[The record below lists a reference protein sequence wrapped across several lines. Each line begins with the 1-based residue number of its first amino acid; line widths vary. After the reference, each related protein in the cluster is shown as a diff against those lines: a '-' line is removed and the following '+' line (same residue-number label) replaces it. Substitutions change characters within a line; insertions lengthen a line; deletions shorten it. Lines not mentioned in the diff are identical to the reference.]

1 MSVISLAPYTSKA
14 TSKAP
19 MSYLDLLPDDVLSI
33 IYAQVI
39 ADTTA
44 DIETEVALLEAN
56 MSIIVNR
63 HYAYTN
69 NWTFYMMK
77 MMTPMNDNIHP
88 THAVYD
94 GFLHINPNINLTRR
108 ITAERIRVSIANVWD
123 MTIHT
128 HETGFA
134 GTRPTT
140 LSWDITKEFHG
151 EDPVTNFTII
161 DEIMRYALAH
171 DVSLN
176 NEGWRH
182 NCVHHISIIN
192 PGDDDEDDEEEQ
204 DDNEEDNGYLQRQ
217 RDINN
222 TDYTAEDNDEIVTV
236 YVDLYKSWT
245 YFGASMFERTHEQS
259 CLANFD
265 DDFD

>member
-77 MMTPMNDNIHP
+77 MMTPYNDNIHP

>member
-1 MSVISLAPYTSKA
+1 
-14 TSKAP
+14 

-77 MMTPMNDNIHP
+77 MMTPYNDNIHP
-88 THAVYD
+88 IHAVYD

-108 ITAERIRVSIANVWD
+108 ITAERIKVRIANVWD

-176 NEGWRH
+176 NEGWKH
-182 NCVHHISIIN
+182 NCIHHISIIN
-192 PGDDDEDDEEEQ
+192 PGDDDDDDDDDEVDEVA
-204 DDNEEDNGYLQRQ
+204 
-217 RDINN
+217 INN
-222 TDYTAEDNDEIVTV
+222 TDYTAEDGETVTV
-236 YVDLYKSWT
+236 YVDLYKSWM
-245 YFGASMFERTHEQS
+245 YGGARMFERTHEQS
-259 CLANFD
+259 CLTNFD

>member
-1 MSVISLAPYTSKA
+1 
-14 TSKAP
+14 

-33 IYAQVI
+33 IYEHVI

-44 DIETEVALLEAN
+44 DIDAEVALLEAN

-77 MMTPMNDNIHP
+77 MMTPYNDNIHP
-88 THAVYD
+88 IHAVYD

-108 ITAERIRVSIANVWD
+108 ITAERIKVRIANVWD

-176 NEGWRH
+176 NEGWKH
-182 NCVHHISIIN
+182 NCIHHISIIN
-192 PGDDDEDDEEEQ
+192 PGDDDDDDDDDEVDEVA
-204 DDNEEDNGYLQRQ
+204 
-217 RDINN
+217 INN
-222 TDYTAEDNDEIVTV
+222 TDYTAEDGETVTV
-236 YVDLYKSWT
+236 YVDLYKSWM
-245 YFGASMFERTHEQS
+245 YGGARMFERTHEQS
-259 CLANFD
+259 CLTNFD

>member
-1 MSVISLAPYTSKA
+1 MSVISLAPHTSKA
-14 TSKAP
+14 TSAP

-33 IYAQVI
+33 IYEQVI

-44 DIETEVALLEAN
+44 DIDAEVALLEAN

-77 MMTPMNDNIHP
+77 MMTPYNDNIHP
-88 THAVYD
+88 IHAVYD

-108 ITAERIRVSIANVWD
+108 ITAERIKVRIANVWD

-151 EDPVTNFTII
+151 EDPVTNFTVI

-176 NEGWRH
+176 NEGWKH
-182 NCVHHISIIN
+182 NCIHHISIIN
-192 PGDDDEDDEEEQ
+192 PGDDDDDDDDDEVDEVA
-204 DDNEEDNGYLQRQ
+204 
-217 RDINN
+217 INN
-222 TDYTAEDNDEIVTV
+222 TDYTAEDGETVTV
-236 YVDLYKSWT
+236 YVDLYKSWM
-245 YFGASMFERTHEQS
+245 YGGARMFERTHEQS
-259 CLANFD
+259 CLTNFD

>member
-1 MSVISLAPYTSKA
+1 MSVISLAPHTSKA

-33 IYAQVI
+33 IYERVI

-77 MMTPMNDNIHP
+77 MMTPYNDNIHP
-88 THAVYD
+88 IHAVYD
-94 GFLHINPNINLTRR
+94 GFLHINPNINLNRR
-108 ITAERIRVSIANVWD
+108 ITAKRIRVSIANVWD
-123 MTIHT
+123 MTVHT
-128 HETGFA
+128 RETGLA
-134 GTRPTT
+134 GTRPMSLTC
-140 LSWDITKEFHG
+140 DITKEFHG
-151 EDPVTNFTII
+151 DDPVTNFTVI

-176 NEGWRH
+176 NEGWRN
-182 NCVHHISIIN
+182 NCIHHISIIN
-192 PGDDDEDDEEEQ
+192 PGDDEDDEDD
-204 DDNEEDNGYLQRQ
+204 DDDEDTGYLQRQ
-217 RDINN
+217 VDINN
-222 TDYTAEDNDEIVTV
+222 TDYTAGDDEEVVTIHI
-236 YVDLYKSWT
+236 DLYKSWL
-245 YFGASMFERTHEQS
+245 YGGARMFERTHEQS
-259 CLANFD
+259 CLTNFD

>member
-33 IYAQVI
+33 IYTHVI

-56 MSIIVNR
+56 MSIIINR

-77 MMTPMNDNIHP
+77 MMTPHNNNIHP
-88 THAVYD
+88 IHAVYD
-94 GFLHINPNINLTRR
+94 GFLHINPNINLSRR
-108 ITAERIRVSIANVWD
+108 ITAERIRVSIPNVWE
-123 MTIHT
+123 MTVHT
-128 HETGFA
+128 PENGLA

-140 LSWDITKEFHG
+140 LTWDITKEFHG
-151 EDPVTNFTII
+151 EDPVTNFTVI
-161 DEIMRYALAH
+161 DEIIRYALAH

-176 NEGWRH
+176 NDGWKH
-182 NCVHHISIIN
+182 NCVHHITIIN
-192 PGDDDEDDEEEQ
+192 PDDSDDDEEE
-204 DDNEEDNGYLQRQ
+204 DNDNDNGYLQRQ
-217 RDINN
+217 ADINN
-222 TDYTAEDNDEIVTV
+222 TDYTAKDDEDVVTV
-236 YVDLYKSWT
+236 YIDLYKSWD
-245 YFGASMFERTHEQS
+245 YVGARMFERTHEQS

-265 DDFD
+265 DDVDDFD

>member
-1 MSVISLAPYTSKA
+1 
-14 TSKAP
+14 

-33 IYAQVI
+33 IYGQVI

-77 MMTPMNDNIHP
+77 MMTPYNDNIHP
-88 THAVYD
+88 IHAVYD
-94 GFLHINPNINLTRR
+94 GFLHINPNINLNRR
-108 ITAERIRVSIANVWD
+108 ITAKRIRVSIANVWD
-123 MTIHT
+123 MTVHT
-128 HETGFA
+128 RETGLA
-134 GTRPTT
+134 GTRPMSLTC
-140 LSWDITKEFHG
+140 DITKEFHG
-151 EDPVTNFTII
+151 DDPVTNFTVI

-176 NEGWRH
+176 NEGWRN
-182 NCVHHISIIN
+182 NCIHHISIIN
-192 PGDDDEDDEEEQ
+192 PGDDEDDEDD
-204 DDNEEDNGYLQRQ
+204 DDDEDTGYLQRQ
-217 RDINN
+217 VDINN
-222 TDYTAEDNDEIVTV
+222 TDYTAGDDEEVVTIHI
-236 YVDLYKSWT
+236 DLYKSWL
-245 YFGASMFERTHEQS
+245 YGGARMFERTHEQS
-259 CLANFD
+259 CLTNFD

>member
-1 MSVISLAPYTSKA
+1 
-14 TSKAP
+14 

-44 DIETEVALLEAN
+44 DIDAEVALLEAN

-77 MMTPMNDNIHP
+77 MMTPYNDNIHP
-88 THAVYD
+88 IHAVYD

-108 ITAERIRVSIANVWD
+108 ITAERIKVRIANVWD
-123 MTIHT
+123 VTIHT
-128 HETGFA
+128 RETGFA

-171 DVSLN
+171 DISLN
-176 NEGWRH
+176 NEGWKH
-182 NCVHHISIIN
+182 NCIHHISIIN
-192 PGDDDEDDEEEQ
+192 PGDDDDDDDDDEVDEVA
-204 DDNEEDNGYLQRQ
+204 
-217 RDINN
+217 INN
-222 TDYTAEDNDEIVTV
+222 TDYTAEDGETVTV
-236 YVDLYKSWT
+236 YVDLYKSWM
-245 YFGASMFERTHEQS
+245 YGGARMFERTHEQS
-259 CLANFD
+259 CLTNFD

>member
-1 MSVISLAPYTSKA
+1 MSVISLAPHTSKA
-14 TSKAP
+14 TSAP

-33 IYAQVI
+33 IYEQVI

-44 DIETEVALLEAN
+44 DIDAEVALLEAN

-77 MMTPMNDNIHP
+77 MMTPYNDNIHP
-88 THAVYD
+88 IHAVYD

-108 ITAERIRVSIANVWD
+108 ITAERIKVRIANVWD

-176 NEGWRH
+176 NEGWKH
-182 NCVHHISIIN
+182 NCIHHISIIN
-192 PGDDDEDDEEEQ
+192 PGDDDDDDDDDEVDEVA
-204 DDNEEDNGYLQRQ
+204 
-217 RDINN
+217 INN
-222 TDYTAEDNDEIVTV
+222 TDYTAEDGETVTV
-236 YVDLYKSWT
+236 YVDLYKSWM
-245 YFGASMFERTHEQS
+245 YGGARMFERTHEQS
-259 CLANFD
+259 CLTNFD

>member
-176 NEGWRH
+176 NEGWKH
-182 NCVHHISIIN
+182 NCIHHISIIN

-217 RDINN
+217 CDINN

>member
-77 MMTPMNDNIHP
+77 MMTPMNDKIHP

>member
-33 IYAQVI
+33 IYDQVI

-44 DIETEVALLEAN
+44 DIETEITNLEAN
-56 MSIIVNR
+56 MCIIVNR
-63 HYAYTN
+63 HYAYSN

-77 MMTPMNDNIHP
+77 MMTPYNDNIHP

-94 GFLHINPNINLTRR
+94 GFLHINPNINLNRR
-108 ITAERIRVSIANVWD
+108 ITAERIRVRIANVWD

-128 HETGFA
+128 YETGLA

-140 LSWDITKEFHG
+140 LTWDITKEFHG
-151 EDPVTNFTII
+151 EDPVTNFTVI
-161 DEIMRYALAH
+161 DEIMRSALAH

-176 NEGWRH
+176 NEGWKH
-182 NCVHHISIIN
+182 NCIHHISIIN
-192 PGDDDEDDEEEQ
+192 PGDDDDDDDEVDEVA
-204 DDNEEDNGYLQRQ
+204 
-217 RDINN
+217 INN
-222 TDYTAEDNDEIVTV
+222 TDYTAEDGETVTV
-236 YVDLYKSWT
+236 YVDLYKSWM
-245 YFGASMFERTHEQS
+245 YGGARMFERTHEQS

>member
-1 MSVISLAPYTSKA
+1 MSVISLAPHTSKA
-14 TSKAP
+14 TSAP

-44 DIETEVALLEAN
+44 DIDAEVALLEAN

-77 MMTPMNDNIHP
+77 MMTPYNDNIHP
-88 THAVYD
+88 IHAVYD

-108 ITAERIRVSIANVWD
+108 ITAERIKVRIANVWD

-176 NEGWRH
+176 NEGWKH
-182 NCVHHISIIN
+182 NCIHHISIIN
-192 PGDDDEDDEEEQ
+192 PGDDDDDDDDDEVDEVA
-204 DDNEEDNGYLQRQ
+204 
-217 RDINN
+217 INN
-222 TDYTAEDNDEIVTV
+222 TDYTAEDGETVTV
-236 YVDLYKSWT
+236 YVDLYKSWM
-245 YFGASMFERTHEQS
+245 YGGARMFERTHEQS
-259 CLANFD
+259 CLTNFD

>member
-1 MSVISLAPYTSKA
+1 MSVISLAPHTSKA
-14 TSKAP
+14 TSAP

-33 IYAQVI
+33 IYEQVI

-44 DIETEVALLEAN
+44 DIDAEVALLEAN

-77 MMTPMNDNIHP
+77 MMTPYNDNIHP
-88 THAVYD
+88 IHAVYD

-108 ITAERIRVSIANVWD
+108 ITAERIKVRIANVWD

-171 DVSLN
+171 DISLN
-176 NEGWRH
+176 NEGWKH
-182 NCVHHISIIN
+182 NCIHHISIIN
-192 PGDDDEDDEEEQ
+192 PGDDDDDDDDDEVDEVA
-204 DDNEEDNGYLQRQ
+204 
-217 RDINN
+217 INN
-222 TDYTAEDNDEIVTV
+222 TDYTAEDGETVTV
-236 YVDLYKSWT
+236 YVDLYKSWM
-245 YFGASMFERTHEQS
+245 YGGARMFERTHEQS
-259 CLANFD
+259 CLTNFD

>member
-1 MSVISLAPYTSKA
+1 MSVISLAPHTSKA
-14 TSKAP
+14 TSAP

-44 DIETEVALLEAN
+44 DIDAEVALLEAN

-77 MMTPMNDNIHP
+77 MMTPYNDNIHP
-88 THAVYD
+88 IHAVYD

-108 ITAERIRVSIANVWD
+108 ITAERIKVRIANVWD

-171 DVSLN
+171 DISLN
-176 NEGWRH
+176 NEGWKH
-182 NCVHHISIIN
+182 NCIHHISIIN
-192 PGDDDEDDEEEQ
+192 PGDDDDDDDDDEVDEVA
-204 DDNEEDNGYLQRQ
+204 
-217 RDINN
+217 INN
-222 TDYTAEDNDEIVTV
+222 TDYTAEDGETVTV
-236 YVDLYKSWT
+236 YVDLYKSWM
-245 YFGASMFERTHEQS
+245 YGGARMFERTHEQS
-259 CLANFD
+259 CLTNFD

>member
-77 MMTPMNDNIHP
+77 MMTPYNDNIHD

-217 RDINN
+217 CDINN
-222 TDYTAEDNDEIVTV
+222 TDYTAGDDEDVVNV
-236 YVDLYKSWT
+236 YIDLYKSWT

>member
-1 MSVISLAPYTSKA
+1 MSVISLAPHTSKA
-14 TSKAP
+14 TSAS

-77 MMTPMNDNIHP
+77 MMTPYNDNIHP
-88 THAVYD
+88 IHAVYD

-108 ITAERIRVSIANVWD
+108 ITAERIKVRIANVWD
-123 MTIHT
+123 VTIHT
-128 HETGFA
+128 RETGLA

-171 DVSLN
+171 DISLN
-176 NEGWRH
+176 NEGWKH
-182 NCVHHISIIN
+182 NCIHHISIIN
-192 PGDDDEDDEEEQ
+192 PGDDDDDDDDDEVDEVA
-204 DDNEEDNGYLQRQ
+204 
-217 RDINN
+217 INN
-222 TDYTAEDNDEIVTV
+222 TDYTAEDGETVTV
-236 YVDLYKSWT
+236 YVDLYKSWM
-245 YFGASMFERTHEQS
+245 YGGARMFERTHEQS
-259 CLANFD
+259 CLTNFD